1 MCAIRTHLMAHYLRV
16 GLSVLLLGL
25 EKVVLPVDDVARGDV
40 ADALGSEVRDDLV
53 VDHVLLGGPCALAQ
67 IGAHVIGVDSD
78 EVREPHVE
86 GALRT
91 AEKLRFEA
99 LGVLARG
106 ERDCG
111 GDLGP
116 NPSYAASRPKS
127 LRYCMGLL

>member
-1 MCAIRTHLMAHYLRV
+1 M
-16 GLSVLLLGL
+16 
-25 EKVVLPVDDVARGDV
+25 PVDDVARGDV

-106 ERDCG
+106 EPA
-111 GDLGP
+111 LALV
-116 NPSYAASRPKS
+116 PSLAIDVLVAELSRP
-127 LRYCMGLL
+127 GAVLLLARAHR